1 MQNFIFCEVQ
11 SKHGINTVIFQIFAY
26 RRNKMC
32 SIPKKESNVR
42 VSFENQLY
50 NDMNTNDGAAAARY
64 PAEKAGGRND
74 LNVSQ
79 PQELTAAPTE
89 LKVPPKDWVQ
99 FEEEDIKKSPSD
111 DFVQVAD
118 NNISKNWE
126 TFDDTDTDQKRD
138 IDGSYDFA
146 DYYDLAKDD
155 PPPYRSSD
163 QVISSSDT
171 LNNKGVKTIPESGQS
186 YT

>member
-1 MQNFIFCEVQ
+1 M
-11 SKHGINTVIFQIFAY
+11 
-26 RRNKMC
+26 
-32 SIPKKESNVR
+32 
-42 VSFENQLY
+42 
-50 NDMNTNDGAAAARY
+50 
-64 PAEKAGGRND
+64 
-74 LNVSQ
+74 
-79 PQELTAAPTE
+79 
-89 LKVPPKDWVQ
+89 Q

-118 NNISKNWE
+118 NKISKNWE

-146 DYYDLAKDD
+146 DYYDFAMDD

-163 QVISSSDT
+163 QAISRSDT